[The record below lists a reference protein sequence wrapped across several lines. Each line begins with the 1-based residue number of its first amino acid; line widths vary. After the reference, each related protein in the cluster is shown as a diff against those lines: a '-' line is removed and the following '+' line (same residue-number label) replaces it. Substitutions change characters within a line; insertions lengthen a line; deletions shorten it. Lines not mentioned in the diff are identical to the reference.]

1 MHSHCQFKILSDI
14 CAVDYPWKINRFQ
27 IYYNFL
33 SLTYNSR
40 LTIIIFMEAQEALN
54 SIVQLFSA
62 AGWFERELWDLFGI
76 FFLKNLDL
84 RKILSDYGF
93 KGHPLRKDFPLTGF
107 CELKYSEHGATMVF
121 DVVSLAQISK
131 PIGQFVNVNSNGNGI
146 Y

>member
-1 MHSHCQFKILSDI
+1 MHTQCQFKILSDL
-14 CAVDYPWKINRFQ
+14 CAIDYPWKIHRFQ

-40 LTIIIFMEAQEALN
+40 LTVIIFMEAHKALN
-54 SIVQLFSA
+54 SIVHVFSV

-76 FFLKNLDL
+76 FFFKNLDL
-84 RKILSDYGF
+84 RKILTDYGF

-107 CELKYSEHGATMVF
+107 SELKYSLHGTTMLF
-121 DVVSLAQISK
+121 EVVSLAQISK
-131 PIGQFVNVNSNGNGI
+131 PIGQLVDVNTN